1 MTEQFH
7 LSRLQV
13 INWGV
18 FDGYHDI
25 PFSPGGALI
34 AGASG
39 SGKSSLLDAISLG
52 FLPFNRR
59 NFNASGDNT
68 AAGSSAGRRTV
79 DKYVRG
85 AWGQRSDGG
94 TSRVMY
100 LRGDGTAW
108 SAVAVTYSSDSGRTV
123 TGLVLKWLTGE
134 SRNDSSSR
142 FVLGDGDLDIE
153 EVCNRWAAG
162 RFDTGVFKEDRGERS
177 DGGNH
182 RGERSDGGHTGW
194 RFTTKVESQYLAQLY
209 ATIGIRASDAAQQLL
224 GKAKSLKSVGGLEQF
239 VREFMLDEPESL
251 ARLPEAL
258 KQIDPLVEARELLA
272 VAQKK
277 RKILGDI
284 EKIQQRYASESTDL
298 GIIDLVDLPMVRAYT
313 DQVRLAQCPAQIEQL
328 DSTVD
333 QLDNEYEDVTRS
345 LNLAKA
351 EADSLNAQISGSSAS
366 IGPLQS
372 QVTAAET
379 EAEQVSRRRGAYEDM
394 LAAQQLD
401 APETADDFWNLREE
415 LLAQA
420 TELLAK
426 VERHREA
433 STDAEYAQKAARLT
447 RDEAA
452 KELKR
457 VEHVGSAL
465 PEFALIMRDQ
475 ICAAVG
481 VDAAALPYI
490 AELMDLRPDQTRWRT
505 AVEKVLRG
513 VGLRLMV
520 PDQHWT
526 KVLQF
531 VNETNMRGRL
541 QLHHVRA
548 KLLGAEPVEPEPNT
562 LAGKLFAVD
571 PSHPCAAEAVDV
583 VTAAGDHICVDT
595 PDVFARFR
603 RAVTD
608 TGLYKDSDRLAIK
621 DDRRPLKQS
630 EYLYQG
636 DVSAKI
642 NALTVDLAAAEE
654 TYQKAR
660 RVADDIAAQRQQWRD
675 RAAACKAICE
685 QFPQWSQIDTETADG
700 HADRLREQYELL
712 LADHPDIE
720 ALNAR
725 ADECWSQIQKLMT
738 RRGAIQTRRDD
749 LDSRRTRLLELA
761 ERLQPVP
768 DERSREERRPEER
781 RFVSEPL
788 TELLDRYAGQ
798 VPVALEL
805 LDPEPHRDA
814 LFTAIK
820 KEREQL
826 RESRRRSYDE
836 LARILNTFD
845 TSFPDAI
852 PNDSDNFDERV
863 HDYVALCRHID
874 ERELP
879 EAYERMMR
887 LVTEQAPDAILTLHR
902 VAEQEARRISD
913 QIDRVNTGLGAVE
926 FNRGT
931 RLTLR
936 ATPRNLTAV
945 SELTEIVRAISRR
958 IAEVGLGDKQA
969 ILDQYADILR
979 LRNRLASAAPE
990 DKAWTRDALDVRN
1003 RFTFDCAEW
1012 DVATEELIRTHSNA
1026 GDNSGGEQEKL
1037 MAFCLAGALSF
1048 NLAAPGDAGTEEANR
1063 PVFAQLMLDEAFSKS
1078 DPQFAQQA
1086 LQAFRKF
1093 GFQLV
1098 IVATVQNATTIQ
1110 PYIDSVVMVSKTE
1123 ATGRN
1128 ARPVATVVTRTISE
1142 FGELR
1147 REMRAGTKVPAGV

>member
-18 FDGYHDI
+18 FDGYHSI

-59 NFNASGDNT
+59 NFNASGDQT

-94 TSRVMY
+94 TNRVMY
-100 LRGDGTAW
+100 LRGEGTTW
-108 SAVAVTYSSDSGRTV
+108 SAVAVTYTSDSGRTV

-134 SRNDSSSR
+134 SRSDSSSR
-142 FVLGDGDLDIE
+142 FVIGDGDLDIE
-153 EVCNRWAAG
+153 EVCNRWAAR
-162 RFDTGVFKEDRGERS
+162 RFDASVFKEG
-177 DGGNH
+177 
-182 RGERSDGGHTGW
+182 GW

-272 VAQKK
+272 VAQRK

-284 EKIQQRYASESTDL
+284 EQIQQRYAAESSDL
-298 GIIDLVDLPMVRAYT
+298 GIIDLVDMPTVRAYT
-313 DQVRLAQCPAQIEQL
+313 DHVRLAQCPEQIAQL
-328 DSTVD
+328 DSTIE
-333 QLDNEYEDVTRS
+333 QLDNEYQDITRQ

-351 EADSLNAQISGSSAS
+351 EADSLTAQISGSSAS
-366 IGPLQS
+366 LAPLQS
-372 QVTAAET
+372 QLTAAEA
-379 EAEQVSRRRGAYEDM
+379 EAEQVSRRRTAYEDM
-394 LAAQQLD
+394 LTAHGLEI
-401 APETADDFWNLREE
+401 PETAEEFWNLRER
-415 LLAQA
+415 LLTEA
-420 TELLAK
+420 TESLAK
-426 VERHREA
+426 AERRREE
-433 STDAEYAQKAARLT
+433 STDAEYAQKAARLA
-447 RDEAA
+447 RDEIAA
-452 KELKR
+452 ELRR
-457 VEHVGSAL
+457 VEKVGSSL
-465 PEFALIMRDQ
+465 PEFALVMREQ
-475 ICAAVG
+475 ICAAIG
-481 VDAAALPYI
+481 VDPSELPYI
-490 AELMDLRPDQTRWRT
+490 AELMDLRPDQTRWRV

-513 VGLRLMV
+513 AGLRLLV
-520 PDQHWT
+520 PDAYWGA
-526 KVLQF
+526 VLRF

-541 QLHHVRA
+541 ALHHVRA
-548 KLLGAEPVEPEPNT
+548 RMYGAEPVEPEPNT
-562 LAGKLFAVD
+562 LAGKLFVVD
-571 PSHPCAAEAVDV
+571 PNHPCAAEAADV
-583 VTAAGDHICVDT
+583 IAAAGDHICVDD
-595 PDVFARFR
+595 PNVFGRFR

-608 TGLYKDSDRLAIK
+608 TGLYKESDRLAIK
-621 DDRRPLKQS
+621 DDRRPVRQS
-630 EYLYQG
+630 EYLFQG

-642 NALTVDLAAAEE
+642 NALTVELAAAEE
-654 TYQKAR
+654 AYQKAR
-660 RVADDIAAQRQQWRD
+660 RVADEIAAQRQQWRD
-675 RAAACKAICE
+675 WAASCRAICE
-685 QFPQWSQIDTETADG
+685 QFPQWSQIDVETADG

-712 LADHPDIE
+712 LAEHPDLD

-725 ADECWSQIQKLMT
+725 AEDCWAQIQKLMT
-738 RRGAIQTRRDD
+738 RRGAVQTRRDE
-749 LDSRRTRLLELA
+749 LDTRRTRLLELA
-761 ERLQPVP
+761 ERLSPP
-768 DERSREERRPEER
+768 ADERSRGEH

-788 TELLDRYAGQ
+788 TELLQRFAAQ
-798 VPVALEL
+798 VPVGLEL
-805 LDPEPHRDA
+805 LDPEPHREA
-814 LFTAIK
+814 LFAAIK
-820 KEREQL
+820 REREQL

-836 LARILNTFD
+836 LSRILNTFD
-845 TSFPDAI
+845 TTFPDAI
-852 PNDSDNFDERV
+852 PNDSDVFDERV

-902 VAEQEARRISD
+902 VAEQEARRIAE
-913 QIDRVNTGLGAVE
+913 QIERVNTGLGAVE

-936 ATPRNLTAV
+936 ATPRQLTAV
-945 SELTEIVRAISRR
+945 AELTEIVRAISRR

-979 LRNRLASAAPE
+979 LRNRLASTTPE
-990 DKAWTRDALDVRN
+990 DRAWTRDALDVRN

-1012 DVATEELIRTHSNA
+1012 DVATGELIRTHSNA

-1048 NLAAPGDAGTEEANR
+1048 NLASPDSRDNR

-1086 LQAFRKF
+1086 LEAFRKF

-1110 PYIDSVVMVSKTE
+1110 PYVDSVVMVSKTE

-1128 ARPVATVVTRTISE
+1128 PRPVASVATRTISE
-1142 FGELR
+1142 FTALR
-1147 REMRAGTKVPAGV
+1147 EKMGSSRVPAGV

>member
-18 FDGYHDI
+18 FDGYHSI
-25 PFSPGGALI
+25 PFSSGGALI

-85 AWGQRSDGG
+85 AWGQRSDGS

-108 SAVAVTYSSDSGRTV
+108 SAIAVTYASNTGRTV

-153 EVCNRWAAG
+153 DVCNRWAAG
-162 RFDTGVFKEDRGERS
+162 RFDSGVFKED
-177 DGGNH
+177 
-182 RGERSDGGHTGW
+182 W

-239 VREFMLDEPESL
+239 VREFMLDEPGSL
-251 ARLPEAL
+251 TQLPDAL
-258 KQIDPLVEARELLA
+258 KQIDPLVDARELLA
-272 VAQKK
+272 VAQRK

-284 EKIQQRYASESTDL
+284 EKIQQRYGSESSDL
-298 GIIDLVDLPMVRAYT
+298 GIIDLVDAPMVRAFT
-313 DQVRLAQCPAQIEQL
+313 DHVRIEQIPGQVSGL
-328 DSTVD
+328 DGTIA
-333 QLDNEYEDVTRS
+333 QLENEYEDVTRS

-351 EADSLNAQISGSSAS
+351 EADSLNAQISGSSAN
-366 IGPLQS
+366 IAPLQS

-379 EAEQVSRRRGAYEDM
+379 EAEQIERRRAAYEDV
-394 LAAQQLD
+394 LTAHEIEL
-401 APETADDFWNLREE
+401 PETADEFWNLREE
-415 LLAQA
+415 LQAQA
-420 TELLAK
+420 TALLAK
-426 VERHREA
+426 VERNREA
-433 STDAEYAQKAARLT
+433 STDAEYAQKSARIA
-447 RDEAA
+447 RDDAA

-465 PEFALIMRDQ
+465 PEFALAMRDH

-481 VDAAALPYI
+481 ADPAALPYV
-490 AELMDLRPDQTRWRT
+490 AELMDLRSDQTRWRL

-513 VGLRLMV
+513 AGLRLLV
-520 PDQHWT
+520 PDQHWD
-526 KVLQF
+526 KVLRL
-531 VNETNMRGRL
+531 VNETDMRGRL
-541 QLHHVRA
+541 QLHHVSA
-548 KLLGAEPVEPEPNT
+548 KLLGAEPVDPEPNT

-571 PSHPCAAEAVDV
+571 PKHPCAAEAVDV
-583 VTAAGDHICVDT
+583 ITHAGDHVCVDT

-608 TGLYKDSDRLAIK
+608 TGLYKESDRLAIK
-621 DDRRPLKQS
+621 DDRSPVKQS

-642 NALTVDLAAAEE
+642 NALTLELAAAEE
-654 TYQKAR
+654 AYQKAR
-660 RVADDIAAQRQQWRD
+660 HKADEIAAQRQQWRD

-685 QFPQWSQIDTETADG
+685 QYPQWSQIDTETADG
-700 HADRLREQYELL
+700 HAERLREQYELL
-712 LADHPDIE
+712 LADNPDIE

-725 ADECWSQIQKLMT
+725 ADECWSQIQRFMT
-738 RRGAIQTRRDD
+738 RRGATQTRRDG
-749 LDSRRTRLLELA
+749 LDERRTRLLDLQ
-761 ERLQPVP
+761 ERLSPA
-768 DERSREERRPEER
+768 
-781 RFVSEPL
+781 FVSEPL
-788 TELLDRYAGQ
+788 TELLHRYASAL
-798 VPVALEL
+798 PVSLEL
-805 LDPEPHRDA
+805 LDPEPHREA

-852 PNDSDNFDERV
+852 PNDSDDFDERV
-863 HDYVALCRHID
+863 HDYVTLCRHID

-902 VAEQEARRISD
+902 VAEQETRRIAE
-913 QIDRVNTGLGAVE
+913 QIERVNTGLGAVE

-936 ATPRNLTAV
+936 ATPRHLPAV
-945 SELTEIVRAISRR
+945 SELTEIVRSISRR

-979 LRNRLASAAPE
+979 LRNRLASTAPE

-1012 DVATEELIRTHSNA
+1012 DVNSEELIRTHSNA

-1048 NLAAPGDAGTEEANR
+1048 NLASPESSDNT

-1086 LQAFRKF
+1086 LSAFRKF

-1128 ARPVATVVTRTISE
+1128 ARPVATVATRTISE
-1142 FGELR
+1142 FTSLR
-1147 REMRAGTKVPAGV
+1147 KEMRASAKERVPAGV

>member
-1 MTEQFH
+1 MSEQFH

-18 FDGYHDI
+18 FDGYHSI
-25 PFSPGGALI
+25 AFSEGGALI

-59 NFNASGDNT
+59 NFNASGDHS
-68 AAGSSAGRRTV
+68 AAGSNAGRRTV

-94 TSRVMY
+94 TSKVMY

-108 SAVAVTYSSDSGRTV
+108 SAVAVTYASNTGRTV

-134 SRNDSSSR
+134 SRSDSSSR
-142 FVLGDGDLDIE
+142 FVLADGDRDIE
-153 EVCNRWAAG
+153 DVCNRWASG
-162 RFDTGVFKEDRGERS
+162 RFDAGVFKDDE
-177 DGGNH
+177 
-182 RGERSDGGHTGW
+182 W
-194 RFTTKVESQYLAQLY
+194 RFSTKVESQYLAQLY
-209 ATIGIRASDAAQQLL
+209 AIIGIRASDAAQQLL

-239 VREFMLDEPESL
+239 VREFMLDEPGSL
-251 ARLPEAL
+251 TRLPEAL
-258 KQIDPLVEARELLA
+258 KQIDPLVDARELLA
-272 VAQKK
+272 IAQRK

-284 EKIQQRYASESTDL
+284 EKIQQRYGSESSDL
-298 GIIDLVDLPMVRAYT
+298 GIIDLVDQPMVRAYT
-313 DQVRLAQCPAQIEQL
+313 DHVRLAQCPAQIESL
-328 DSTVD
+328 DATID
-333 QLDNEYEDVTRS
+333 QLGNEWEDVTRQ

-351 EADSLNAQISGSSAS
+351 EGDSLNAQISGSSAS
-366 IGPLQS
+366 VGPLQS
-372 QVTAAET
+372 QVAGAEAQ
-379 EAEQVSRRRGAYEDM
+379 AEEVSRRRATYEA
-394 LAAQQLD
+394 LISAQSLD
-401 APETADDFWNLREE
+401 VPDTADDFWNLRDE
-415 LLAQA
+415 LTTTA

-426 VERHREA
+426 LDRGREA
-433 STDAEYAQKAARLT
+433 STDAEYAQKSARIV
-447 RDEAA
+447 RDDAA

-465 PEFALIMRDQ
+465 PEFAVTMREH

-481 VDAAALPYI
+481 ADPSELPYI
-490 AELMDLRPDQTRWRT
+490 AELMDLRPEQSRWRV

-513 VGLRLMV
+513 VGLRLLV
-520 PDQHWT
+520 PDGHYAS
-526 KVLQF
+526 VLRF
-531 VNETNMRGRL
+531 VNETNMGGRL

-548 KLLGAEPVEPEPNT
+548 SLVGATPVEAATNT
-562 LAGKLFAVD
+562 LAGKLFVVD
-571 PSHPCAAEAVDV
+571 PTHVCAAEAADV
-583 VTAAGDHICVDT
+583 VAAAGDHVCVDT
-595 PDVFARFR
+595 PDVFPRFR

-608 TGLYKDSDRLAIK
+608 AGLYKDSDRLAIK

-630 EYLYQG
+630 DYIFQG
-636 DVSAKI
+636 DVAAKI
-642 NALTVDLAAAEE
+642 DALTVDLATAEE

-660 RVADDIAAQRQQWRD
+660 RAADDIAAERQKWRD

-685 QFPQWSQIDTETADG
+685 QFPQWSQIDTESADG
-700 HADRLREQYELL
+700 HADRLRQQYELL
-712 LADHPDIE
+712 VADHPDIE
-720 ALNAR
+720 ALSAR
-725 ADECWSQIQKLMT
+725 AEQCWDEIQSLMT

-749 LDSRRTRLLELA
+749 LDGRRTRLLELQ
-761 ERLQPVP
+761 ERLAPA
-768 DERSREERRPEER
+768 
-781 RFVSEPL
+781 FVSEPL
-788 TELLDRYAGQ
+788 TELLHRYAGD

-805 LDPEPHRDA
+805 LNPEPHREA
-814 LFTAIK
+814 VFNAIRR
-820 KEREQL
+820 EREQL

-845 TSFPDAI
+845 TAFPDAS
-852 PNDSDNFDERV
+852 PNDSDVFDERV

-902 VAEQEARRISD
+902 VAEQEARRISE
-913 QIDRVNTGLGAVE
+913 QIDRVNTGLGSVE

-936 ATPRNLTAV
+936 AIPRSLTAV
-945 SELTEIVRAISRR
+945 AELTEVVRAISRR

-979 LRNRLASAAPE
+979 LRNRLSSSAPE

-1012 DVATEELIRTHSNA
+1012 DVSTGELIRTHSNA

-1048 NLAAPGDAGTEEANR
+1048 NLAGPAQSTMAATAQNADNK

-1128 ARPVATVVTRTISE
+1128 ARPVATVATKTISD
-1142 FGELR
+1142 FTALR
-1147 REMRAGTKVPAGV
+1147 QEMRATVGGARVPAGV

>member
-25 PFSPGGALI
+25 PFSEGGALI

-108 SAVAVTYSSDSGRTV
+108 SAVAVTYAGDSGRTV

-142 FVLGDGDLDIE
+142 FALGDGDLDIE
-153 EVCNRWAAG
+153 DVCNRWAAG
-162 RFDTGVFKEDRGERS
+162 RFDTGVFKED
-177 DGGNH
+177 
-182 RGERSDGGHTGW
+182 GW

-251 ARLPEAL
+251 TRLPEAL

-313 DQVRLAQCPAQIEQL
+313 DHVRVAQCPAQIAQL
-328 DSTVD
+328 DTTID

-401 APETADDFWNLREE
+401 VPETADDFWNLREE

-426 VERHREA
+426 VERNREA
-433 STDAEYAQKAARLT
+433 STDAEYAQKSARMA

-465 PEFALIMRDQ
+465 PEFALLMREQ
-475 ICAAVG
+475 ICNAVG
-481 VDAAALPYI
+481 VDSTDLPYV
-490 AELMDLRPDQTRWRT
+490 AELMDLKPDQTRWRT

-548 KLLGAEPVEPEPNT
+548 KFLGAEPVDPESNT
-562 LAGKLFAVD
+562 LAAKLFAVD
-571 PSHPCAAEAVDV
+571 PAHPCAAEAVDV
-583 VTAAGDHICVDT
+583 VTAAGDHVCVDT
-595 PDVFARFR
+595 PEVFARFR

-654 TYQKAR
+654 AYQKAR
-660 RVADDIAAQRQQWRD
+660 RVADDIAAQRQTWRD

-749 LDSRRTRLLELA
+749 LDSRRTQLLELQ
-761 ERLQPVP
+761 ERLQPA
-768 DERSREERRPEER
+768 
-781 RFVSEPL
+781 FVSEPL
-788 TELLDRYAGQ
+788 TDLLSRYANQ
-798 VPVALEL
+798 VPVSLEL

-902 VAEQEARRISD
+902 VAEQETRRISD
-913 QIDRVNTGLGAVE
+913 QIDRVNTGLGSVE

-936 ATPRNLTAV
+936 ATPRSLTAV

-979 LRNRLASAAPE
+979 LRNRLASTAPE

-1012 DVATEELIRTHSNA
+1012 DVASEELIRTHSNA

-1048 NLAAPGDAGTEEANR
+1048 NLASPESSDNR

-1128 ARPVATVVTRTISE
+1128 ARPVATVATRTISE

-1147 REMRAGTKVPAGV
+1147 REMRAGAKVPAGV

>member
-18 FDGYHDI
+18 FDGYHSI
-25 PFSPGGALI
+25 PFSEGGALI

-108 SAVAVTYSSDSGRTV
+108 SAVAVTYASDSGRTV

-142 FVLGDGDLDIE
+142 FVLGDGDLGIE
-153 EVCNRWAAG
+153 DVCNRWAAG
-162 RFDTGVFKEDRGERS
+162 RFDTGVFKD
-177 DGGNH
+177 N
-182 RGERSDGGHTGW
+182 GW

-239 VREFMLDEPESL
+239 VREFMLDEPDSL

-272 VAQKK
+272 VAQRK

-313 DQVRLAQCPAQIEQL
+313 DHVRLAQCPAQIAQL
-328 DSTVD
+328 DTTID
-333 QLDNEYEDVTRS
+333 QLENEYEDVTRS

-351 EADSLNAQISGSSAS
+351 EADSLNAQISGTSAN

-379 EAEQVSRRRGAYEDM
+379 EAEQIERRRAAYEDM
-394 LAAQQLD
+394 LAAQDLEVPD
-401 APETADDFWNLREE
+401 TADEFWNLREE
-415 LLAQA
+415 LLQQA
-420 TELLAK
+420 TDLLAK
-426 VERHREA
+426 VERNREA
-433 STDAEYAQKAARLT
+433 STDAEYAQKAARMT
-447 RDEAA
+447 RDDAA

-465 PEFALIMRDQ
+465 PEFALLMRDQ

-481 VDAAALPYI
+481 VNAAELPYV
-490 AELMDLRPDQTRWRT
+490 AELMDLRADQTRWRT

-526 KVLQF
+526 AVLQF
-531 VNETNMRGRL
+531 VNDTNMRGRL
-541 QLHHVRA
+541 ALHHVRA
-548 KLLGAEPVEPEPNT
+548 KMLGAEPDVPEPNT

-571 PSHPCAAEAVDV
+571 PDHPCAAEAVDIV
-583 VTAAGDHICVDT
+583 SAAGDHVCVDT
-595 PDVFARFR
+595 PEVFARFR

-636 DVSAKI
+636 DVTAKI
-642 NALTVDLAAAEE
+642 NALTIDLAAAEE
-654 TYQKAR
+654 AYQKAR
-660 RVADDIAAQRQQWRD
+660 RTADDIAAQRQQWRD

-700 HADRLREQYELL
+700 HAERLREQYELL
-712 LADHPDIE
+712 LADNPDIE

-749 LDSRRTRLLELA
+749 LDARRTRLLELE
-761 ERLQPVP
+761 ERLSPA
-768 DERSREERRPEER
+768 
-781 RFVSEPL
+781 FVSEPL
-788 TELLDRYAGQ
+788 TELLTRYSAQ
-798 VPVALEL
+798 LPVSLEL
-805 LDPEPHRDA
+805 LDPEPFRDA
-814 LFTAIK
+814 LFGAIK

-845 TSFPDAI
+845 TAFPDAI

-902 VAEQEARRISD
+902 VAEQETRRIAE
-913 QIDRVNTGLGAVE
+913 QIERVNTGLGAVE

-936 ATPRNLTAV
+936 ATPRSLTAV
-945 SELTEIVRAISRR
+945 SELTDIVRAISRR

-979 LRNRLASAAPE
+979 LRNRLASTAPE

-1012 DVATEELIRTHSNA
+1012 DVASDELIRTHSNA

-1048 NLAAPGDAGTEEANR
+1048 NLASPDSADNK

-1128 ARPVATVVTRTISE
+1128 ARPVATVATRSIAE
-1142 FGELR
+1142 FTELR
-1147 REMRAGTKVPAGV
+1147 HQMKQKVPALAH

>member
-18 FDGYHDI
+18 FDGYHTI
-25 PFSPGGALI
+25 PFSSGGALI

-39 SGKSSLLDAISLG
+39 SGKSSLLDAISLA

-59 NFNASGDNT
+59 NFNASGDHT

-108 SAVAVTYSSDSGRTV
+108 SAVAVTYTGDSGRTV
-123 TGLVLKWLTGE
+123 TGLVLKWLTGD

-153 EVCNRWAAG
+153 DICNRWAAS
-162 RFDTGVFKEDRGERS
+162 RFDAGVFKQA
-177 DGGNH
+177 
-182 RGERSDGGHTGW
+182 W
-194 RFTTKVESQYLAQLY
+194 RFSTKVESQYLAQLY

-239 VREFMLDEPESL
+239 VRDFMLDEPDSL

-272 VAQKK
+272 VAQRK
-277 RKILGDI
+277 RRILGDI
-284 EKIQQRYASESTDL
+284 EQVQQRYASESSDL
-298 GIIDLVDLPMVRAYT
+298 GIIDLVDAPMVRAFT
-313 DQVRLAQCPAQIEQL
+313 DHVRLAQCPAQIATL
-328 DSTVD
+328 DSTID
-333 QLDNEYEDVTRS
+333 QLENEYEDVTRS

-351 EADSLNAQISGSSAS
+351 EADSLNAQISGSSANVA
-366 IGPLQS
+366 PLQS

-379 EAEQVSRRRGAYEDM
+379 EAEQVTRRRAAYED
-394 LAAQQLD
+394 LLTAQD
-401 APETADDFWNLREE
+401 VEIPETADEFWNLREE
-415 LLAQA
+415 LLAEA
-420 TELLAK
+420 TEMLAK
-426 VERHREA
+426 VERNREA
-433 STDAEYAQKAARLT
+433 STDAEYAQKSARIA

-452 KELKR
+452 KELRR
-457 VEHVGSAL
+457 VEHVVSAL
-465 PEFALIMRDQ
+465 PEFALAMRDQ
-475 ICAAVG
+475 ICAAV
-481 VDAAALPYI
+481 AADPNDLPYI
-490 AELMDLRPDQTRWRT
+490 AELLDLQPEQTRWRL

-513 VGLRLMV
+513 TGLRLLV
-520 PDQHWT
+520 PDQHWAA
-526 KVLQF
+526 VLRF
-531 VNETNMRGRL
+531 VNETDLRGRL
-541 QLHHVRA
+541 QLHHVRT
-548 KLLGAEPVEPEPNT
+548 KLQGAAPADLDPKT
-562 LAGKLFAVD
+562 LAGKLFTVD
-571 PSHPCAAEAVDV
+571 PHHPCAAEAVDV
-583 VTAAGDHICVDT
+583 IAAAGDHVCVDT
-595 PDVFARFR
+595 PDVFARYR

-621 DDRRPLKQS
+621 DDRRPIKPS

-642 NALTVDLAAAEE
+642 NALTLELAAAEE
-654 TYQKAR
+654 VYRQAR
-660 RVADDIAAQRQQWRD
+660 HTADAIAAQRQRWRD
-675 RAAACKAICE
+675 RAVACKAICE
-685 QFPQWSQIDTETADG
+685 QFPQWSHIDTDTADG
-700 HADRLREQYELL
+700 HAERLREQYELL
-712 LADHPDIE
+712 LSDHPDLD

-738 RRGAIQTRRDD
+738 RRGAIQTRRDS
-749 LDSRRTRLLELA
+749 LDERRTRLLDLQDRLA
-761 ERLQPVP
+761 PP
-768 DERSREERRPEER
+768 
-781 RFVSEPL
+781 FVSEPL
-788 TELLDRYAGQ
+788 TELLHRYAASI
-798 VPVALEL
+798 PVVLEL
-805 LDPEPHRDA
+805 LDPEPHREA
-814 LFTAIK
+814 LFAAIK
-820 KEREQL
+820 KDREQL

-852 PNDSDNFDERV
+852 PNDSENFDERV
-863 HDYVALCRHID
+863 FDYVALCQHID

-879 EAYERMMR
+879 EAYERMLR

-902 VAEQEARRISD
+902 VAQQETRRISE

-936 ATPRNLTAV
+936 ATPRQLQAV
-945 SELTEIVRAISRR
+945 DELTEIVRAISRR

-979 LRNRLASAAPE
+979 LRNRLASNAPE
-990 DKAWTRDALDVRN
+990 DRAWTRDALDVRN

-1012 DVATEELIRTHSNA
+1012 DVSTDELIRTHSNA

-1048 NLAAPGDAGTEEANR
+1048 NLASPESTDNR

-1128 ARPVATVVTRTISE
+1128 NRPVASVATRTISE
-1142 FGELR
+1142 FTALR
-1147 REMRAGTKVPAGV
+1147 HEMRTETRRVPAGV

>member
-1 MTEQFH
+1 MPEQFH

-18 FDGYHDI
+18 FDGYHTI
-25 PFSPGGALI
+25 SFSEGGALI

-59 NFNASGDNT
+59 NFNASGDNS

-85 AWGQRSDGG
+85 AWGQRSDG
-94 TSRVMY
+94 SASKVMY

-108 SAVAVTYSSDSGRTV
+108 SAVAVTYTSNSGRTI

-134 SRNDSSSR
+134 SRSDSSSR
-142 FVLGDGDLDIE
+142 FVLADGDRDIE
-153 EVCNRWAAG
+153 DVCNRWAAG
-162 RFDTGVFKEDRGERS
+162 RFDSGAFKD
-177 DGGNH
+177 D
-182 RGERSDGGHTGW
+182 DW
-194 RFTTKVESQYLAQLY
+194 RFSTKVESQYLAQLY

-239 VREFMLDEPESL
+239 VREFMLDEPGSL
-251 ARLPEAL
+251 TRLPEAL
-258 KQIDPLVEARELLA
+258 KQIDPLVDARELLA
-272 VAQKK
+272 VVQRK

-284 EKIQQRYASESTDL
+284 EKIQQRYGSESSDL
-298 GIIDLVDLPMVRAYT
+298 GIIDLVDQPMVRAYT
-313 DQVRLAQCPAQIEQL
+313 DHVRLAQCPAQIDSL
-328 DSTVD
+328 DATID
-333 QLDNEYEDVTRS
+333 QLGNEYEDVTRQ

-351 EADSLNAQISGSSAS
+351 EGDSLNAQISGSSAS

-372 QVTAAET
+372 QVAGAEAQ
-379 EAEQVSRRRGAYEDM
+379 AEEVSRRRAAYES
-394 LAAQQLD
+394 LITAQSLD
-401 APETADDFWNLREE
+401 IPDTADEFWNLREE
-415 LLAQA
+415 LGTAA
-420 TELLAK
+420 TELLARLDRGK
-426 VERHREA
+426 EA
-433 STDAEYAQKAARLT
+433 STDAEYAQKVARIA
-447 RDEAA
+447 RDDAT
-452 KELKR
+452 KELRR

-465 PEFALIMRDQ
+465 PEFAITMREH

-481 VDAAALPYI
+481 ADPSELPYI
-490 AELMDLRPDQTRWRT
+490 AELMDLRPEQSRWRV

-513 VGLRLMV
+513 VGLRLLV
-520 PDQHWT
+520 PDSNYAA
-526 KVLQF
+526 VLRF
-531 VNETNMRGRL
+531 VNETNMGGRL

-548 KLLGAEPVEPEPNT
+548 SASGQEAEPNT
-562 LAGKLFAVD
+562 LAGKLFVVD
-571 PSHPCAAEAVDV
+571 PTHACAAEAADV
-583 VTAAGDHICVDT
+583 IAAAGDHMCVDT
-595 PDVFARFR
+595 PDLFPRFR

-608 TGLYKDSDRLAIK
+608 TGLYKESDRLAIK
-621 DDRRPLKQS
+621 DDRRPLRQS
-630 EYLYQG
+630 DYIYQG
-636 DVSAKI
+636 DVAAKI
-642 NALTVDLAAAEE
+642 DALTVDLAKAEE
-654 TYQKAR
+654 AFQRAR
-660 RVADDIAAQRQQWRD
+660 RAADDIAAERQQWRD
-675 RAAACKAICE
+675 RAAAYKAICE
-685 QFPQWSQIDTETADG
+685 QFPQWNQVDTETADG

-725 ADECWSQIQKLMT
+725 ADQCWEEIQTLMT

-749 LDSRRTRLLELA
+749 LDGRRTRLLELQ
-761 ERLQPVP
+761 ERLAPA
-768 DERSREERRPEER
+768 
-781 RFVSEPL
+781 FVSEPL
-788 TELLDRYAGQ
+788 TELLNRYAGD
-798 VPVALEL
+798 VPVVLEL
-805 LDPEPHRDA
+805 LNPEPHREA
-814 LFTAIK
+814 VFNAIRR
-820 KEREQL
+820 EREQL

-845 TSFPDAI
+845 TAFPDAI
-852 PNDSDNFDERV
+852 PNDSDVFDERV

-913 QIDRVNTGLGAVE
+913 QIARVNTGLGSVE

-936 ATPRNLTAV
+936 ATPRSLTAV
-945 SELTEIVRAISRR
+945 AELTDIVKAISRR

-969 ILDQYADILR
+969 ILDQYADVLR
-979 LRNRLASAAPE
+979 LRNRLASTAPE

-1012 DVATEELIRTHSNA
+1012 DVSSEELIRTHSNA

-1048 NLAAPGDAGTEEANR
+1048 NLASPESADNK

-1110 PYIDSVVMVSKTE
+1110 PYIDSVVMVSKKE
-1123 ATGRN
+1123 ATGRD
-1128 ARPVATVVTRTISE
+1128 ARPVATVATKSISD
-1142 FGELR
+1142 FTALR
-1147 REMRAGTKVPAGV
+1147 QDMTASAAAARVPAMA

>member
-1 MTEQFH
+1 MRPNVTEQFH

-25 PFSPGGALI
+25 PFSEGGALI

-153 EVCNRWAAG
+153 DVCNRWVAG
-162 RFDTGVFKEDRGERS
+162 RFDTGVFKGD
-177 DGGNH
+177 
-182 RGERSDGGHTGW
+182 GW

-251 ARLPEAL
+251 TRLPEAL

-313 DQVRLAQCPAQIEQL
+313 DHVRLAQCPTQIAQL
-328 DSTVD
+328 DTTID
-333 QLDNEYEDVTRS
+333 QLDNEHEDITRS

-394 LAAQQLD
+394 LTAQGVD
-401 APETADDFWNLREE
+401 VPDTADHFWNLREE
-415 LLAQA
+415 LLAEA

-433 STDAEYAQKAARLT
+433 STDAEYAQKAARIA

-465 PEFALIMRDQ
+465 PEFALVMREQ

-481 VDAAALPYI
+481 VDAVDLPYI
-490 AELMDLRPDQTRWRT
+490 AELMDLKPDQTRWRT

-520 PDQHWT
+520 PDQHWS

-548 KLLGAEPVEPEPNT
+548 KFLNAEPVDPEQNT

-571 PSHPCAAEAVDV
+571 PAHPCAAEAVDV

-595 PDVFARFR
+595 PEVFARFR

-654 TYQKAR
+654 AYQKAR
-660 RVADDIAAQRQQWRD
+660 RTADDIAAQRQQWRD

-749 LDSRRTRLLELA
+749 LDDRRTRLLELS
-761 ERLQPVP
+761 ERLQPA
-768 DERSREERRPEER
+768 
-781 RFVSEPL
+781 FVSEPL

-798 VPVALEL
+798 VPVSLEML
-805 LDPEPHRDA
+805 EPEPHRDA
-814 LFTAIK
+814 LFSSIK

-852 PNDSDNFDERV
+852 PNNSENFDERV

-936 ATPRNLTAV
+936 ATPRSLTAV

-979 LRNRLASAAPE
+979 LRNRLASTAPE

-1012 DVATEELIRTHSNA
+1012 DVSSEELIRTHSNA

-1048 NLAAPGDAGTEEANR
+1048 NLASPESTDNR

-1128 ARPVATVVTRTISE
+1128 ARPVATVATRTISE
-1142 FGELR
+1142 FGALR
-1147 REMRAGTKVPAGV
+1147 REMRANAKVPVGV

>member
-1 MTEQFH
+1 MSEQFH

-25 PFSPGGALI
+25 RFSPGGALI

-94 TSRVMY
+94 TSKVMY

-108 SAVAVTYSSDSGRTV
+108 SAVAVTYASDGGRTV

-134 SRNDSSSR
+134 SRTDSSSR
-142 FVLGDGDLDIE
+142 FVLADGDRDIE

-162 RFDTGVFKEDRGERS
+162 RFDTSVFKD
-177 DGGNH
+177 D
-182 RGERSDGGHTGW
+182 W
-194 RFTTKVESQYLAQLY
+194 RFSTKVESQYLAQLY
-209 ATIGIRASDAAQQLL
+209 ATIGIRSSDAAQQLL

-239 VREFMLDEPESL
+239 VRDFMLDEPDSL

-272 VAQKK
+272 VAQRK

-284 EKIQQRYASESTDL
+284 EKIQARYVSESSDL
-298 GIIDLVDLPMVRAYT
+298 GIIDLVDAPMVRAYT
-313 DQVRLAQCPAQIEQL
+313 DHVRLAQCPAQIESL
-328 DSTVD
+328 DRTID
-333 QLDNEYEDVTRS
+333 QLGNEYEDVTRS

-351 EADSLNAQISGSSAS
+351 EADSLNAQISGSSSS

-372 QVTAAET
+372 QVAAAEAQ
-379 EAEQVSRRRGAYEDM
+379 AEEVSRRSAAYESL
-394 LAAQQLD
+394 LAAQDLE
-401 APETADDFWNLREE
+401 APETADEFWNLREE
-415 LLAQA
+415 LTNQA
-420 TELLAK
+420 TELMAK
-426 VERHREA
+426 LDRGREA
-433 STDAEYAQKAARLT
+433 STDAEYAQKVARMA
-447 RDEAA
+447 RDDAA

-457 VEHVGSAL
+457 VEQVGSAL
-465 PEFALIMRDQ
+465 PESAITMRDF

-481 VDAAALPYI
+481 VDAAELPYI
-490 AELMDLRPDQTRWRT
+490 AELLDLRPEHSRWRV

-513 VGLRLMV
+513 VGLRLLV
-520 PDQHWT
+520 PDRHYAA
-526 KVLQF
+526 VLRF

-548 KLLGAEPVEPEPNT
+548 SLVGATPVEAEPNT
-562 LAGKLFAVD
+562 LAGKLFLVD
-571 PSHPCAAEAVDV
+571 PNHPCAAEAADV
-583 VTAAGDHICVDT
+583 VAHAGDHICVDT
-595 PDVFARFR
+595 PDVFNRFR

-608 TGLYKDSDRLAIK
+608 TGLYKDSDRLAVK
-621 DDRRPLKQS
+621 DDRRPLKQAD
-630 EYLYQG
+630 YIYQG
-636 DVSAKI
+636 DVATKI
-642 NALTVDLAAAEE
+642 DALTVDLANAEQA
-654 TYQKAR
+654 YQEAR
-660 RVADDIAAQRQQWRD
+660 RAADDIAAQRQQWRD
-675 RAAACKAICE
+675 RAAASRAICE
-685 QFPQWSQIDTETADG
+685 QFPQWNHIDTETADK
-700 HADRLREQYELL
+700 HADRLREQFEIL

-720 ALNAR
+720 ALSER
-725 ADECWSQIQKLMT
+725 AEECWSEIQTLMT

-749 LDSRRTRLLELA
+749 LDHRRTQLLELS
-761 ERLQPVP
+761 ERLSPP
-768 DERSREERRPEER
+768 
-781 RFVSEPL
+781 FVSEPL
-788 TELLDRYAGQ
+788 TGLLHRYAAE
-798 VPVALEL
+798 VPVPLEL
-805 LDPEPHRDA
+805 LGPEPHREA
-814 LFTAIK
+814 LFSAIRR
-820 KEREQL
+820 EREQL

-845 TSFPDAI
+845 TAFPDAI
-852 PNDSDNFDERV
+852 PNDSEVFDERV

-902 VAEQEARRISD
+902 VAEQETRRISE

-926 FNRGT
+926 FNSGT
-931 RLTLR
+931 KLTLR
-936 ATPRNLTAV
+936 ATPRHLTAV
-945 SELTEIVRAISRR
+945 AELTDIVRAISRR

-979 LRNRLASAAPE
+979 LRNRLASTAPE

-1012 DVATEELIRTHSNA
+1012 DADSDELIRTHSNA

-1048 NLAAPGDAGTEEANR
+1048 NLASPDGGDNR

-1110 PYIDSVVMVSKTE
+1110 PYIDSVVMVSKRE
-1123 ATGRN
+1123 ASGRN
-1128 ARPVATVVTRTISE
+1128 ARPVATVATKTISD
-1142 FGELR
+1142 FTALR
-1147 REMRAGTKVPAGV
+1147 HEMTATANAERVPTPV

>member
-18 FDGYHDI
+18 FDGYHSI
-25 PFSPGGALI
+25 PFSSRGALI

-94 TSRVMY
+94 ASRVMY

-108 SAVAVTYSSDSGRTV
+108 SAVAVTYAGDSGRTV

-142 FVLGDGDLDIE
+142 FVLGDGDLHIEDI
-153 EVCNRWAAG
+153 CNRWAAG
-162 RFDTGVFKEDRGERS
+162 RFDANVFKEQ
-177 DGGNH
+177 
-182 RGERSDGGHTGW
+182 W
-194 RFTTKVESQYLAQLY
+194 RFSTKVESQYLAQLY

-239 VREFMLDEPESL
+239 VREFMLDEPDSL

-284 EKIQQRYASESTDL
+284 EQIQQRYASESSDL
-298 GIIDLVDLPMVRAYT
+298 GIIDLVDAPMVRAYT
-313 DQVRLAQCPAQIEQL
+313 DHVRLKQCPTQIASL
-328 DSTVD
+328 DSTID
-333 QLDNEYEDVTRS
+333 QLESEYENATRS

-351 EADSLNAQISGSSAS
+351 EADSLNAQISGSSAN
-366 IGPLQS
+366 IAPLQS

-379 EAEQVSRRRGAYEDM
+379 EAEQVERARAAYENLLTTQDINIP
-394 LAAQQLD
+394 Q
-401 APETADDFWNLREE
+401 TADQFWNLREE
-415 LLAQA
+415 LLALSF
-420 TELLAK
+420 EMLAK
-426 VERHREA
+426 VERNREA
-433 STDAEYAQKAARLT
+433 STDAEYAQKSARIA
-447 RDEAA
+447 RDAAA

-465 PEFALIMRDQ
+465 PEFAIAMREH

-481 VDAAALPYI
+481 ADAGALPYI
-490 AELMDLRPDQTRWRT
+490 AELLDLKPDQTRWRL

-513 VGLRLMV
+513 AGLRLLV
-520 PDQHWT
+520 PDQHWAA
-526 KVLQF
+526 VLRF
-531 VNETNMRGRL
+531 VNDTDMRGRL

-548 KLLGAEPVEPEPNT
+548 KRLGAVPVEPEPNT
-562 LAGKLFAVD
+562 LAGKLFTVNPA
-571 PSHPCAAEAVDV
+571 HPCVAEAFDV
-583 VTAAGDHICVDT
+583 ITAVGDHVCVDS
-595 PDVFARFR
+595 PDVFDRFR

-608 TGLYKDSDRLAIK
+608 AGLYKDSDRLAVK
-621 DDRRPLKQS
+621 DDRRPVKQS

-636 DVSAKI
+636 DVTAKI
-642 NALTVDLAAAEE
+642 NALTVELGAAEE
-654 TYQKAR
+654 AYQKAR
-660 RVADDIAAQRQQWRD
+660 RAADDIAAQRQQWRD
-675 RAAACKAICE
+675 RAAVCKAICE
-685 QFPQWSQIDTETADG
+685 QFPQWSHIDVETADG
-700 HADRLREQYELL
+700 HAERLRQQYELL
-712 LADHPDIE
+712 MADNPDIE

-725 ADECWSQIQKLMT
+725 AEESWSQIQKLIT
-738 RRGAIQTRRDD
+738 RRGGVQTRRDN
-749 LDSRRTRLLELA
+749 LDERRTSLMALE
-761 ERLQPVP
+761 ERLSPA
-768 DERSREERRPEER
+768 
-781 RFVSEPL
+781 FVSEPL
-788 TELLDRYAGQ
+788 TELLNRYAALL
-798 VPVALEL
+798 PVSLEL
-805 LDPEPHRDA
+805 LDPEPYRDV
-814 LFTAIK
+814 LLTAIK
-820 KEREQL
+820 REREQL

-836 LARILNTFD
+836 LARILNSFD
-845 TSFPDAI
+845 TSFPDTI
-852 PNDSDNFDERV
+852 PNNSDDFDERV
-863 HDYVALCRHID
+863 HDYVAVCRHID

-902 VAEQEARRISD
+902 VAEQETRRISD

-936 ATPRNLTAV
+936 ATPRALTAV
-945 SELTEIVRAISRR
+945 AELTEIVRSISRR

-979 LRNRLASAAPE
+979 LRNRLASTAPE

-1012 DVATEELIRTHSNA
+1012 DIATEELIRTHSNA

-1048 NLAAPGDAGTEEANR
+1048 NLASPESGDNR

-1086 LQAFRKF
+1086 LQAFQKF

-1123 ATGRN
+1123 PTGRN
-1128 ARPVATVVTRTISE
+1128 ARPVASVATRTITQFKS
-1142 FGELR
+1142 LKQ
-1147 REMRAGTKVPAGV
+1147 EMRTSADRMPAGV

>member
-1 MTEQFH
+1 MAEQFH

-25 PFSPGGALI
+25 PFSEGGALI

-94 TSRVMY
+94 SSKVMY
-100 LRGDGTAW
+100 LRGEGTAW
-108 SAVAVTYSSDSGRTV
+108 SAIAVTYRSNTGRSV

-134 SRNDSSSR
+134 SRSDSSSR
-142 FVLGDGDLDIE
+142 FVLADGDRDIE
-153 EVCNRWAAG
+153 DVCNRWAAG
-162 RFDTGVFKEDRGERS
+162 RFDSGVFKDDE
-177 DGGNH
+177 
-182 RGERSDGGHTGW
+182 W
-194 RFTTKVESQYLAQLY
+194 RFSTKVESQYLAQLY

-239 VREFMLDEPESL
+239 VREFMLDEPSSL
-251 ARLPEAL
+251 TRLPEAL

-284 EKIQQRYASESTDL
+284 EKIQQRYASESSDL
-298 GIIDLVDLPMVRAYT
+298 GIIDLVDQPMVRAYT
-313 DQVRLAQCPAQIEQL
+313 DHVRLAQCGPQIESL
-328 DSTVD
+328 DATID
-333 QLDNEYEDVTRS
+333 QLGNEYEDVTRQ

-351 EADSLNAQISGSSAS
+351 EGDSLNAQISGSSAS
-366 IGPLQS
+366 LGPLQS
-372 QVTAAET
+372 QVAGAEAQ
-379 EAEQVSRRRGAYEDM
+379 AEQVSRRRAAYEAM
-394 LAAQQLD
+394 LAAQD
-401 APETADDFWNLREE
+401 IDVPDTADEFWNLREE
-415 LLAQA
+415 LATEV

-426 VERHREA
+426 LDRGREA
-433 STDAEYAQKAARLT
+433 STDAEYAQKAARIA
-447 RDEAA
+447 RDDAA

-465 PEFALIMRDQ
+465 PEFAITMREH

-481 VDAAALPYI
+481 VDPSELPYI
-490 AELMDLRPDQTRWRT
+490 AELMDLRPDQSRWRV

-513 VGLRLMV
+513 VGLRLLV
-520 PDQHWT
+520 PDERYSA
-526 KVLQF
+526 VLRF
-531 VNETNMRGRL
+531 VNETNMGGRL

-548 KLLGAEPVEPEPNT
+548 SLVGANPVDADPNT
-562 LAGKLFAVD
+562 LAGKLFVVD
-571 PSHPCAAEAVDV
+571 PTHPCAAEAADV
-583 VTAAGDHICVDT
+583 IAAAGDHICVDT
-595 PDVFARFR
+595 PDVFSRFR

-608 TGLYKDSDRLAIK
+608 TGLYKDSERLAIK

-630 EYLYQG
+630 DYIYQG
-636 DVSAKI
+636 DVRAKI
-642 NALTVDLAAAEE
+642 DALTVDLGTAEE
-654 TYQKAR
+654 VYQQAR
-660 RVADDIAAQRQQWRD
+660 RKADEIAAQRQQWRD

-685 QFPQWSQIDTETADG
+685 QFPQWNQVDIDTADG
-700 HADRLREQYELL
+700 HADRLREQFELL
-712 LADHPDIE
+712 LADNPDIE
-720 ALNAR
+720 ALTAR
-725 ADECWSQIQKLMT
+725 ADECWEEIQTLMT

-749 LDSRRTRLLELA
+749 LDSRRTQLLELQD
-761 ERLQPVP
+761 RLTPA
-768 DERSREERRPEER
+768 
-781 RFVSEPL
+781 FVSEPL
-788 TELLDRYAGQ
+788 TELLNRYAAAIP
-798 VPVALEL
+798 VPLEVL
-805 LDPEPHRDA
+805 NPEPHREA
-814 LFTAIK
+814 VFNTIRR
-820 KEREQL
+820 EREQL

-845 TSFPDAI
+845 TAFPDAI
-852 PNDSDNFDERV
+852 PNDSEVFDERV

-879 EAYERMMR
+879 DAYERMMR

-902 VAEQEARRISD
+902 VAEQEARRISE

-926 FNRGT
+926 FNNGT

-936 ATPRNLTAV
+936 ATPRSLTAV
-945 SELTEIVRAISRR
+945 AELTEIVRAISRR

-979 LRNRLASAAPE
+979 LRNRLASTAPE

-1012 DVATEELIRTHSNA
+1012 DVRTEELIRTHSNA

-1048 NLAAPGDAGTEEANR
+1048 NLASPESSDNK

-1110 PYIDSVVMVSKTE
+1110 PYIDSVIMVSKTE
-1123 ATGRN
+1123 ATSRN
-1128 ARPVATVVTRTISE
+1128 ARPVATVVSKTISD
-1142 FGELR
+1142 FTTLR
-1147 REMRAGTKVPAGV
+1147 AEMRSSAARERVPAGV

>member
-1 MTEQFH
+1 MRPNVTEQFH

-25 PFSPGGALI
+25 PFSEGGALI

-153 EVCNRWAAG
+153 DVCNRWAAG
-162 RFDTGVFKEDRGERS
+162 RFDTGVFKGD
-177 DGGNH
+177 
-182 RGERSDGGHTGW
+182 GW

-251 ARLPEAL
+251 TRLPEAL

-313 DQVRLAQCPAQIEQL
+313 DHVRLAQCPTQIAQL
-328 DSTVD
+328 DTTID
-333 QLDNEYEDVTRS
+333 QLDNEHEDITRS

-394 LAAQQLD
+394 LTAQGVD
-401 APETADDFWNLREE
+401 VPDTADHFWNLREE
-415 LLAQA
+415 LLAEA

-433 STDAEYAQKAARLT
+433 STDAEYAQKAARIA

-465 PEFALIMRDQ
+465 PEFALVMREQ

-481 VDAAALPYI
+481 VDAVDLPYI
-490 AELMDLRPDQTRWRT
+490 AELMDLKPDQTRWRT

-520 PDQHWT
+520 PDQHWS

-548 KLLGAEPVEPEPNT
+548 KFLNAEPIDPEQNT

-571 PSHPCAAEAVDV
+571 PAHPCAAEAVDV

-595 PDVFARFR
+595 PEVFARFR

-654 TYQKAR
+654 AYQKAR
-660 RVADDIAAQRQQWRD
+660 RTADDIAAQRQQWRD

-749 LDSRRTRLLELA
+749 LDDRRTRLLELS
-761 ERLQPVP
+761 ERLQPA
-768 DERSREERRPEER
+768 
-781 RFVSEPL
+781 FVSEPL

-798 VPVALEL
+798 VPVSLEML
-805 LDPEPHRDA
+805 EPEPHRDA
-814 LFTAIK
+814 LFSSIK

-852 PNDSDNFDERV
+852 PNNSENFDERV

-936 ATPRNLTAV
+936 ATPRSLTAV

-979 LRNRLASAAPE
+979 LRNRLASTAPE

-1012 DVATEELIRTHSNA
+1012 DVSSEELIRTHSNA

-1048 NLAAPGDAGTEEANR
+1048 NLASPESTDNR

-1128 ARPVATVVTRTISE
+1128 ARPVATVATRTISE
-1142 FGELR
+1142 FGALR
-1147 REMRAGTKVPAGV
+1147 REMRANAKVPVGV

>member
-1 MTEQFH
+1 MPEQFH

-18 FDGYHDI
+18 FDGYHSI
-25 PFSPGGALI
+25 PFSAGGALI

-59 NFNASGDNT
+59 NFNASGDNS

-85 AWGQRSDGG
+85 AWGQRSDAG

-108 SAVAVTYSSDSGRTV
+108 SAVAVTYTGNTGRTV

-134 SRNDSSSR
+134 SRSDSSSR
-142 FVLGDGDLDIE
+142 FVLADGDRDIE
-153 EVCNRWAAG
+153 GVCNRWASG
-162 RFDTGVFKEDRGERS
+162 RFDAGVFKED
-177 DGGNH
+177 D
-182 RGERSDGGHTGW
+182 W
-194 RFTTKVESQYLAQLY
+194 RFSTKVESQYLAQLY

-239 VREFMLDEPESL
+239 VREFMLDEPGSL

-258 KQIDPLVEARELLA
+258 KQIDPLVDARELLA
-272 VAQKK
+272 VVQRK

-284 EKIQQRYASESTDL
+284 EKIQQRYASESSDL
-298 GIIDLVDLPMVRAYT
+298 GIIDLVDQPMVRAYS
-313 DQVRLAQCPAQIEQL
+313 DHVRLAQCPAQIDAL
-328 DSTVD
+328 DGTID
-333 QLDNEYEDVTRS
+333 QLGNEYEDVTRA

-351 EADSLNAQISGSSAS
+351 ESDSLNAQISGSSAS

-372 QVTAAET
+372 QVAAAEAQ
-379 EAEQVSRRRGAYEDM
+379 AEEVSRRRAAYEA
-394 LAAQQLD
+394 LITAQDLD
-401 APETADDFWNLREE
+401 VPDTADEFWNLREE
-415 LLAQA
+415 LTQQA
-420 TELLAK
+420 TELLA
-426 VERHREA
+426 RLDRGREA
-433 STDAEYAQKAARLT
+433 STDAEYAQKVARMA
-447 RDEAA
+447 RDDAA

-465 PEFALIMRDQ
+465 PESAITMREH

-481 VDAAALPYI
+481 VDPGELPYI
-490 AELMDLRPDQTRWRT
+490 AELLDLRPDQSRWRV

-513 VGLRLMV
+513 VGLRLLV
-520 PDQHWT
+520 PDRHYAA
-526 KVLQF
+526 VLRF

-548 KLLGAEPVEPEPNT
+548 SASGRQAEPNT
-562 LAGKLFAVD
+562 LAGKLFVVD
-571 PSHPCAAEAVDV
+571 PSHVCAAEAADV
-583 VTAAGDHICVDT
+583 IAAAGDHVCVDT
-595 PDVFARFR
+595 PDVFPRFR

-621 DDRRPLKQS
+621 DDRGSLKQS
-630 EYLYQG
+630 EYIYQG
-636 DVSAKI
+636 DVAAKI
-642 NALTVDLAAAEE
+642 DALTVDLANAEE
-654 TYQKAR
+654 AYQAAR
-660 RVADDIAAQRQQWRD
+660 RAADDIAAERQQCRD

-685 QFPQWSQIDTETADG
+685 QFPQWNHVDTETADG
-700 HADRLREQYELL
+700 HADRLREQYDLL

-720 ALNAR
+720 ALSAR
-725 ADECWSQIQKLMT
+725 AEECWAEIQTLMT
-738 RRGAIQTRRDD
+738 RRGSIQTRRDD
-749 LDSRRTRLLELA
+749 LDGRRTRLLELQ
-761 ERLQPVP
+761 ERLTPA
-768 DERSREERRPEER
+768 
-781 RFVSEPL
+781 FVSEPL
-788 TELLDRYAGQ
+788 TELLHRYASE
-798 VPVALEL
+798 VPVTLEL
-805 LDPEPHRDA
+805 LNPEPHREA
-814 LFTAIK
+814 VFNAIRR
-820 KEREQL
+820 EREQL
-826 RESRRRSYDE
+826 RENRRRSYDE

-845 TSFPDAI
+845 TAFPDAI
-852 PNDSDNFDERV
+852 PNDSDVFDERV

-902 VAEQEARRISD
+902 VAEQETRRISE
-913 QIDRVNTGLGAVE
+913 QIARVNTGLGSVE

-936 ATPRNLTAV
+936 ATPRSLTAV
-945 SELTEIVRAISRR
+945 AELTEIVRAISRR
-958 IAEVGLGDKQA
+958 IAEVGLGNKQA

-979 LRNRLASAAPE
+979 LRNRLASTAPE

-1012 DVATEELIRTHSNA
+1012 DVGTEELIRTHSNA

-1048 NLAAPGDAGTEEANR
+1048 NLASPDSKDNK

-1110 PYIDSVVMVSKTE
+1110 PYIDSVVMVSKKE
-1123 ATGRN
+1123 ASGRN
-1128 ARPVATVVTRTISE
+1128 ARPVATVATKTISD
-1142 FGELR
+1142 FTALR
-1147 REMRAGTKVPAGV
+1147 QEMTASAAAARVPATV

>member
-1 MTEQFH
+1 MSEQFH

-25 PFSPGGALI
+25 RFSPGGALI

-94 TSRVMY
+94 TAKVMY

-108 SAVAVTYSSDSGRTV
+108 SAVAVTYASDSGRTV

-134 SRNDSSSR
+134 SRTDSSSR
-142 FVLGDGDLDIE
+142 FVLADGDRDIE

-162 RFDTGVFKEDRGERS
+162 RFDTAVFKD
-177 DGGNH
+177 
-182 RGERSDGGHTGW
+182 GW
-194 RFTTKVESQYLAQLY
+194 RFSTKVESQYLAQLY
-209 ATIGIRASDAAQQLL
+209 ATIGIRSSDAAQQLL

-239 VREFMLDEPESL
+239 VRDFMLDEPESL

-272 VAQKK
+272 VAQRK

-284 EKIQQRYASESTDL
+284 EKIQARYVSESSDL
-298 GIIDLVDLPMVRAYT
+298 GIIDLVDAPMVRAYT
-313 DQVRLAQCPAQIEQL
+313 DHVRLAQCPAQIEAL
-328 DSTVD
+328 DRTID
-333 QLDNEYEDVTRS
+333 QLGNEYEDVTRS

-351 EADSLNAQISGSSAS
+351 EADSLNAQISGSSSS

-372 QVTAAET
+372 QVAAAEAQ
-379 EAEQVSRRRGAYEDM
+379 AEETSRRRAAYESL
-394 LAAQQLD
+394 LAAQDLD
-401 APETADDFWNLREE
+401 VPETADEFWNLREE
-415 LLAQA
+415 LTTQA
-420 TELLAK
+420 TELMAK
-426 VERHREA
+426 LDRGREA
-433 STDAEYAQKAARLT
+433 STDAEYAQKVARMA
-447 RDEAA
+447 RDDAA

-457 VEHVGSAL
+457 VEQVGSAL
-465 PEFALIMRDQ
+465 PESAITMRDF

-481 VDAAALPYI
+481 IEASELPYI
-490 AELMDLRPDQTRWRT
+490 AELMDLRPEHSRWRV

-513 VGLRLMV
+513 VGLRLLV
-520 PDQHWT
+520 PDRHYAA
-526 KVLQF
+526 VLRF

-548 KLLGAEPVEPEPNT
+548 SLVGAAPAEADPKT
-562 LAGKLFAVD
+562 LAGKLFVVD
-571 PSHPCAAEAVDV
+571 PGHPCAAEAADV
-583 VTAAGDHICVDT
+583 VANAGDHICVDT
-595 PDVFARFR
+595 PDVFSRFR

-608 TGLYKDSDRLAIK
+608 TGLYKDSDRLAVK
-621 DDRRPLKQS
+621 DDRRPLKQAD
-630 EYLYQG
+630 YIYQG
-636 DVSAKI
+636 DVANKI
-642 NALTVDLAAAEE
+642 DALTVDLAAAEQA
-654 TYQKAR
+654 YQQAR
-660 RVADDIAAQRQQWRD
+660 RAADDIAAQRQQWRD
-675 RAAACKAICE
+675 RAAASRAICE
-685 QFPQWSQIDTETADG
+685 QFPQWNHIDVETADK
-700 HADRLREQYELL
+700 HADRLREQFEIL

-720 ALNAR
+720 ALSAR
-725 ADECWSQIQKLMT
+725 AEECWSEIQTLMT

-749 LDSRRTRLLELA
+749 LDHRRTQLLELA
-761 ERLQPVP
+761 ERLSPP
-768 DERSREERRPEER
+768 
-781 RFVSEPL
+781 FVSEPL
-788 TELLDRYAGQ
+788 TELLHRYAAE
-798 VPVALEL
+798 VPVPLEL
-805 LDPEPHRDA
+805 LGPEPHREA
-814 LFTAIK
+814 LFTAIRR
-820 KEREQL
+820 EREQL

-845 TSFPDAI
+845 TAFPDAI
-852 PNDSDNFDERV
+852 PNDSEVFDERV

-902 VAEQEARRISD
+902 VAEQETRRISD
-913 QIDRVNTGLGAVE
+913 QIARVNTGLGAVE

-931 RLTLR
+931 KLTLR
-936 ATPRNLTAV
+936 ATPRQLTAV
-945 SELTEIVRAISRR
+945 AELTEIVRAISRR

-979 LRNRLASAAPE
+979 LRNRLASTAPE

-1012 DVATEELIRTHSNA
+1012 DADSDELIRTHSNA

-1048 NLAAPGDAGTEEANR
+1048 NLASPDSGDNR

-1093 GFQLV
+1093 GFQLI

-1110 PYIDSVVMVSKTE
+1110 PYIDSVVMVSKRE
-1123 ATGRN
+1123 ASGRN
-1128 ARPVATVVTRTISE
+1128 ARPVATVATKTISD
-1142 FGELR
+1142 FTALR
-1147 REMRAGTKVPAGV
+1147 QEMTASAKAERVPASV

>member
-18 FDGYHDI
+18 FDGYHSI
-25 PFSPGGALI
+25 PFSAGGALI

-108 SAVAVTYSSDSGRTV
+108 SAIAVTYASTSGRTV

-134 SRNDSSSR
+134 SRSDSSSR
-142 FVLGDGDLDIE
+142 FVLADGDRDIE

-162 RFDTGVFKEDRGERS
+162 RFDAGVFKTD
-177 DGGNH
+177 D
-182 RGERSDGGHTGW
+182 W
-194 RFTTKVESQYLAQLY
+194 RFSTKVESQYLAQLY

-239 VREFMLDEPESL
+239 VREFMLDEPDSV

-258 KQIDPLVEARELLA
+258 KQIDPLVDARELLA
-272 VAQKK
+272 VAQRK

-284 EKIQQRYASESTDL
+284 EAIQQRYALESSDL
-298 GIIDLVDLPMVRAYT
+298 GIIDLVDQPMVRAWT
-313 DQVRLAQCPAQIEQL
+313 DHVRLAQCPAQIAAL
-328 DSTVD
+328 DTTID
-333 QLDNEYEDVTRS
+333 QLGNEYEDVTRQ

-351 EADSLNAQISGSSAS
+351 EGDSLNAQISGSSAS

-372 QVTAAET
+372 QVAAAEAQ
-379 EAEQVSRRRGAYEDM
+379 AEEVTRRRAAYEAM
-394 LAAQQLD
+394 LAALD
-401 APETADDFWNLREE
+401 LDVPETADEFWNLRED
-415 LLAQA
+415 LTAQI
-420 TELLAK
+420 TELLATLD
-426 VERHREA
+426 RGREA
-433 STDAEYAQKAARLT
+433 STDAEYAQKVARIA
-447 RDEAA
+447 RDDAA
-452 KELKR
+452 KELRR

-465 PEFALIMRDQ
+465 PESAIAMRDM
-475 ICAAVG
+475 ICAAIG
-481 VDAAALPYI
+481 IDPADLPYV
-490 AELMDLRPDQTRWRT
+490 AELMDLRPDQSRWRV

-513 VGLRLMV
+513 VGLRLLV
-520 PDQHWT
+520 PDRHHAA
-526 KVLQF
+526 VLRF
-531 VNETNMRGRL
+531 VNETDMRGRL

-548 KLLGAEPVEPEPNT
+548 KLVGATPVEAEPNT
-562 LAGKLFAVD
+562 LAGKLFVVD
-571 PSHPCAAEAVDV
+571 PTHVCAAEAADLVA
-583 VTAAGDHICVDT
+583 AAGDHVCVDS
-595 PDVFARFR
+595 PEVFARFR

-608 TGLYKDSDRLAIK
+608 TGLFKDSDRLAVK
-621 DDRRPLKQS
+621 DDRRALRQS
-630 EYLYQG
+630 DYIYQG
-636 DVSAKI
+636 DVRAKI
-642 NALTVDLAAAEE
+642 DALTVDLAAAEE
-654 TYQKAR
+654 AYQAAR
-660 RVADDIAAQRQQWRD
+660 RAADDIAAQRQRMRD
-675 RAAACKAICE
+675 RAMACKAICD
-685 QFPQWSQIDTETADG
+685 QFPQWNHVDADTADG
-700 HADRLREQYELL
+700 HADRLREQFELL

-720 ALNAR
+720 ALTAR
-725 ADECWSQIQKLMT
+725 ADRVWEEIQALMT
-738 RRGAIQTRRDD
+738 RRGATQTRRDD
-749 LDSRRTRLLELA
+749 LDGRRTRLLELQ
-761 ERLQPVP
+761 ERLAPA
-768 DERSREERRPEER
+768 
-781 RFVSEPL
+781 FVSEPL

-798 VPVALEL
+798 VPVTLEL
-805 LDPEPHRDA
+805 LNPEPHRDA
-814 LFTAIK
+814 VFAAIRR
-820 KEREQL
+820 EREQL
-826 RESRRRSYDE
+826 RENRRRSYDE

-845 TSFPDAI
+845 TAFPDAI
-852 PNDSDNFDERV
+852 PNDSDVFDERV

-879 EAYERMMR
+879 DAYERMMR

-902 VAEQEARRISD
+902 IADQEARRISE
-913 QIDRVNTGLGAVE
+913 QIDRVNTGLGSVE

-936 ATPRNLTAV
+936 ATQRSLTAV
-945 SELTEIVRAISRR
+945 AEFTDVVRAISRR

-979 LRNRLASAAPE
+979 LRNRLASTAPE
-990 DKAWTRDALDVRN
+990 DRAWTRDALDVRN

-1012 DVATEELIRTHSNA
+1012 DVANGELIRTHSNA

-1048 NLAAPGDAGTEEANR
+1048 NLAAPSAAGGVPDNT

-1110 PYIDSVVMVSKTE
+1110 PYIDSVVMVSKRE
-1123 ATGRN
+1123 ATGRD
-1128 ARPVATVVTRTISE
+1128 ARPVATVVTKTISD
-1142 FGELR
+1142 FTALRQELR
-1147 REMRAGTKVPAGV
+1147 SADRDRVPAGV

>member
-1 MTEQFH
+1 MAEQFH

-18 FDGYHDI
+18 FDGYHSI
-25 PFSPGGALI
+25 PFSEGGALI

-39 SGKSSLLDAISLG
+39 SGKSSLLDAISIG

-59 NFNASGDNT
+59 NFNASGDNS

-94 TSRVMY
+94 ASKVMY

-108 SAVAVTYSSDSGRTV
+108 SAIAVTYASNTGRTV

-134 SRNDSSSR
+134 SRSDSSSR
-142 FVLGDGDLDIE
+142 FVLADGDRDIE
-153 EVCNRWAAG
+153 GICNRWAAG
-162 RFDTGVFKEDRGERS
+162 RFDSSVFK
-177 DGGNH
+177 DG
-182 RGERSDGGHTGW
+182 DW
-194 RFTTKVESQYLAQLY
+194 RFSTKVESQYLAQLY

-239 VREFMLDEPESL
+239 VREFMLDEPSSL
-251 ARLPEAL
+251 TRLPEAL

-272 VAQKK
+272 VAQRK

-284 EKIQQRYASESTDL
+284 EKIQLRYASESSDL
-298 GIIDLVDLPMVRAYT
+298 GIIDLVDQPMVRAYT
-313 DQVRLAQCPAQIEQL
+313 DHVRLAQCPAQIESL
-328 DSTVD
+328 DGTID
-333 QLDNEYEDVTRS
+333 QLGNEYEDVTRQ

-351 EADSLNAQISGSSAS
+351 EGDSLNAQISGSSAS

-372 QVTAAET
+372 QVAGAEAQ
-379 EAEQVSRRRGAYEDM
+379 AEEVSRRRAAYES
-394 LAAQQLD
+394 LITAQALD
-401 APETADDFWNLREE
+401 APDTADEFWNLREE
-415 LLAQA
+415 LATQA

-426 VERHREA
+426 LDRGREA
-433 STDAEYAQKAARLT
+433 STDAEYAQKSARIV

-452 KELKR
+452 KELRR

-465 PEFALIMRDQ
+465 PEFAITMREH

-481 VDAAALPYI
+481 VDPSALPYI
-490 AELMDLRPDQTRWRT
+490 AELMDLRPEQSRWRT

-513 VGLRLMV
+513 VGLRLLV
-520 PDQHWT
+520 PDRHYAA
-526 KVLQF
+526 VLRF

-548 KLLGAEPVEPEPNT
+548 SASGQQAEPNT
-562 LAGKLFAVD
+562 LAGKLFVVD
-571 PSHPCAAEAVDV
+571 PTHVCAAEAADV
-583 VTAAGDHICVDT
+583 IAAAGDHICVDS

-630 EYLYQG
+630 EYIFQG
-636 DVSAKI
+636 DVAAKI
-642 NALTVDLAAAEE
+642 DALTVDLANAEE
-654 TYQKAR
+654 AYQAAR
-660 RVADDIAAQRQQWRD
+660 RAADDIATERQLMRD

-685 QFPQWSQIDTETADG
+685 QFPQWNHIDTESADG
-700 HADRLREQYELL
+700 HAERLREQYELL

-725 ADECWSQIQKLMT
+725 ADQCWEQIQTLMT

-749 LDSRRTRLLELA
+749 LDGRRTQLLELQ
-761 ERLQPVP
+761 ERLAPA
-768 DERSREERRPEER
+768 
-781 RFVSEPL
+781 FVSEPL
-788 TELLDRYAGQ
+788 TELLHRYADD
-798 VPVALEL
+798 VPVSLEL
-805 LDPEPHRDA
+805 LSPEPHREA
-814 LFTAIK
+814 VFSAIRR
-820 KEREQL
+820 EREQL

-845 TSFPDAI
+845 TAFPDAV
-852 PNDSDNFDERV
+852 PNDSEVFDERV

-902 VAEQEARRISD
+902 VAEQETRRISE
-913 QIDRVNTGLGAVE
+913 QITRVNTGLGSVE

-936 ATPRNLTAV
+936 ANPRSLTAV
-945 SELTEIVRAISRR
+945 AELTDIVKAISRR

-979 LRNRLASAAPE
+979 LRNRLASTAPE

-1012 DVATEELIRTHSNA
+1012 DVRTEELIRTHSNA

-1048 NLAAPGDAGTEEANR
+1048 NLASPESSDNK

-1128 ARPVATVVTRTISE
+1128 TRPVATVVTKTISD
-1142 FGELR
+1142 FTSLR
-1147 REMRAGTKVPAGV
+1147 QEMTATAAAARVPAGV

>member
-1 MTEQFH
+1 MPEQFH

-25 PFSPGGALI
+25 PFSEGGALI

-59 NFNASGDNT
+59 NFNASGDNS
-68 AAGSSAGRRTV
+68 AAGSNAGRRTV

-85 AWGQRSDGG
+85 AWGQRSDAGA
-94 TSRVMY
+94 SKVMY
-100 LRGDGTAW
+100 LRGEGTAW
-108 SAVAVTYSSDSGRTV
+108 SAVAVSYRSNTGRTV

-134 SRNDSSSR
+134 SRSDSSSR
-142 FVLGDGDLDIE
+142 FVLADGDRDIE
-153 EVCNRWAAG
+153 DVCNRWAAG
-162 RFDTGVFKEDRGERS
+162 RFDSSVFKDDE
-177 DGGNH
+177 
-182 RGERSDGGHTGW
+182 W
-194 RFTTKVESQYLAQLY
+194 RFSTKVESQYLAQLY

-239 VREFMLDEPESL
+239 VREFMLDEPSSL
-251 ARLPEAL
+251 TRLPEAL

-272 VAQKK
+272 VAQRK

-284 EKIQQRYASESTDL
+284 EKIQQRYASESSDL
-298 GIIDLVDLPMVRAYT
+298 GIIDLVDPPMVRAYT
-313 DQVRLAQCPAQIEQL
+313 DHVRLAQCGPQIESL
-328 DSTVD
+328 DTTID
-333 QLDNEYEDVTRS
+333 QLGNEYEDVTRQ

-351 EADSLNAQISGSSAS
+351 EGDSLNAQISGSSANL
-366 IGPLQS
+366 GPLQS
-372 QVTAAET
+372 QVAGAEAQ
-379 EAEQVSRRRGAYEDM
+379 AEQVSRRRAAYEAM
-394 LAAQQLD
+394 LGAQD
-401 APETADDFWNLREE
+401 IKVPNSADDFWNLREE
-415 LLAQA
+415 LTAQV

-426 VERHREA
+426 LDRGREA
-433 STDAEYAQKAARLT
+433 STDAEYAQKAARIA

-465 PEFALIMRDQ
+465 PEFAITMREH

-481 VDAAALPYI
+481 ADPSELPYI
-490 AELMDLRPDQTRWRT
+490 AELMDLRPDQSRWRV

-513 VGLRLMV
+513 VGLRLLV
-520 PDQHWT
+520 PDDRYSA
-526 KVLQF
+526 VLRF
-531 VNETNMRGRL
+531 VNETNMGGRL

-548 KLLGAEPVEPEPNT
+548 ALVGAEPVEAEPNT
-562 LAGKLFAVD
+562 LAGKLFVVD
-571 PSHPCAAEAVDV
+571 PTHPCAAEAADV
-583 VTAAGDHICVDT
+583 IAAAGDHICVDT
-595 PDVFARFR
+595 PDVFSRFR

-608 TGLYKDSDRLAIK
+608 AGLYKDSERLAIK
-621 DDRRPLKQS
+621 DDRRPLRQAD
-630 EYLYQG
+630 YIYQG
-636 DVSAKI
+636 ELAAKI
-642 NALTVDLAAAEE
+642 DALTVDLANAEE
-654 TYQKAR
+654 AYQQAR
-660 RVADDIAAQRQQWRD
+660 RAADEIAAQRQQWRD
-675 RAAACKAICE
+675 RSAACKAICD
-685 QFPQWSQIDTETADG
+685 QFPQWSQVDVETADG

-712 LADHPDIE
+712 LADNPDIE

-725 ADECWSQIQKLMT
+725 ADEVWEDIQTLMT

-749 LDSRRTRLLELA
+749 LDGRRTQLLELQD
-761 ERLQPVP
+761 RLSPP
-768 DERSREERRPEER
+768 
-781 RFVSEPL
+781 FVSEPL
-788 TELLDRYAGQ
+788 TELLNRYAAD
-798 VPVALEL
+798 VPVPLEVL
-805 LDPEPHRDA
+805 NPEPHREA
-814 LFTAIK
+814 VFNAIRR
-820 KEREQL
+820 EREQL

-845 TSFPDAI
+845 TAFPDAI
-852 PNDSDNFDERV
+852 PNDSDVFDERV

-902 VAEQEARRISD
+902 VAEQETRRISE

-926 FNRGT
+926 FNKGT

-936 ATPRNLTAV
+936 ATPRSLTAV
-945 SELTEIVRAISRR
+945 AELTEIVRAISRR

-979 LRNRLASAAPE
+979 LRNRLASTAPE

-1012 DVATEELIRTHSNA
+1012 DVHTEELIRTHSNA

-1048 NLAAPGDAGTEEANR
+1048 NLANPESADNK

-1110 PYIDSVVMVSKTE
+1110 PYIDSVIMVSKTE
-1123 ATGRN
+1123 ATSRN
-1128 ARPVATVVTRTISE
+1128 ARPVATVAAKTISD
-1142 FGELR
+1142 FTTLR
-1147 REMRAGTKVPAGV
+1147 AEMRSSAARERVPATV

>member
-1 MTEQFH
+1 MPEQFH

-18 FDGYHDI
+18 FDGYHSI
-25 PFSPGGALI
+25 EFSEGGALI

-59 NFNASGDNT
+59 NFNASGDNS

-94 TSRVMY
+94 TSKVMY

-108 SAVAVTYSSDSGRTV
+108 SAIAVTYTSNTGRTV

-134 SRNDSSSR
+134 SRSDSSSR
-142 FVLGDGDLDIE
+142 FVLADGDRDIE
-153 EVCNRWAAG
+153 EVCNRWASG
-162 RFDTGVFKEDRGERS
+162 RFDAGVFKDDS
-177 DGGNH
+177 
-182 RGERSDGGHTGW
+182 W
-194 RFTTKVESQYLAQLY
+194 RFSTKVESQYLAQLY

-239 VREFMLDEPESL
+239 VREFMLDEPSSL

-258 KQIDPLVEARELLA
+258 KQIDPLVDARELLA
-272 VAQKK
+272 VAQRK

-284 EKIQQRYASESTDL
+284 EQIQQRYASESSDL
-298 GIIDLVDLPMVRAYT
+298 GIIDLVDQPMVRAYT
-313 DQVRLAQCPAQIEQL
+313 DHVRLSQCPAQIESL
-328 DSTVD
+328 DSTID
-333 QLDNEYEDVTRS
+333 QLGNEYEDVTRA

-372 QVTAAET
+372 QVAAAEAQ
-379 EAEQVSRRRGAYEDM
+379 AEEVSRRRAAYESMASAHGVD
-394 LAAQQLD
+394 LPD
-401 APETADDFWNLREE
+401 TADEFWNLREE
-415 LLAQA
+415 LSTQA
-420 TELLAK
+420 NEMLAK
-426 VERHREA
+426 LDRGRES
-433 STDAEYAQKAARLT
+433 STDAEYTQKVARMA
-447 RDEAA
+447 RDDAA

-465 PEFALIMRDQ
+465 PESAIVMREHICTAL
-475 ICAAVG
+475 G
-481 VDAAALPYI
+481 VDAGELPYI
-490 AELMDLRPDQTRWRT
+490 AELLDLRSEQSRWRV

-513 VGLRLMV
+513 VGLRLLV
-520 PDQHWT
+520 PDRHYSA
-526 KVLQF
+526 VLRF
-531 VNETNMRGRL
+531 VNETDMRGRL
-541 QLHHVRA
+541 QLHHVRPSA
-548 KLLGAEPVEPEPNT
+548 SGKEAEPNT
-562 LAGKLFAVD
+562 LAGKLFIVD
-571 PSHPCAAEAVDV
+571 PTHICAAEAADV
-583 VTAAGDHICVDT
+583 VAAAGDHICVDT
-595 PDVFARFR
+595 PDVFPRFR

-630 EYLYQG
+630 EYIYQG
-636 DVSAKI
+636 DVRAKI
-642 NALTVDLAAAEE
+642 DALTVDLANAEE
-654 TYQKAR
+654 AYQTAR
-660 RVADDIAAQRQQWRD
+660 RAADDIAAERQQWRD
-675 RAAACKAICE
+675 RAAAAKALCE
-685 QFPQWSQIDTETADG
+685 QFPQWNHIDTETADG
-700 HADRLREQYELL
+700 HADRLRDQYELL
-712 LADHPDIE
+712 LAEHPDIE
-720 ALNAR
+720 ALSAR
-725 ADECWSQIQKLMT
+725 AEECWTEIQTLMT

-749 LDSRRTRLLELA
+749 LDGRRTRLLELQ
-761 ERLQPVP
+761 ERLTPA
-768 DERSREERRPEER
+768 
-781 RFVSEPL
+781 FVSEPL
-788 TELLDRYAGQ
+788 TDLLNRYAGD

-805 LDPEPHRDA
+805 LNPEPHREA
-814 LFTAIK
+814 VFTAIRR
-820 KEREQL
+820 EREQL

-845 TSFPDAI
+845 TAFPDAI
-852 PNDSDNFDERV
+852 PNDSDVFDERV

-902 VAEQEARRISD
+902 VAEQETRRISE
-913 QIDRVNTGLGAVE
+913 QIERVNTGLGSVE

-936 ATPRNLTAV
+936 ATPRSLTAV
-945 SELTEIVRAISRR
+945 AELTEVVRAISRR
-958 IAEVGLGDKQA
+958 IAEVSLGDKQA

-979 LRNRLASAAPE
+979 LRNRLASPAPE

-1012 DVATEELIRTHSNA
+1012 DVSTDELIRTHSNA

-1048 NLAAPGDAGTEEANR
+1048 NLASPESVDNR

-1110 PYIDSVVMVSKTE
+1110 PYIDSVVMVSKKE

-1128 ARPVATVVTRTISE
+1128 ARPVATVATKTISD
-1142 FGELR
+1142 FTALR
-1147 REMRAGTKVPAGV
+1147 QEMTATAAAARVPAGV

>member
-1 MTEQFH
+1 MPEQFH

-18 FDGYHDI
+18 FDGYHTI
-25 PFSPGGALI
+25 PFSEGGALI

-59 NFNASGDNT
+59 NFNASGDNS
-68 AAGSSAGRRTV
+68 AAGSNAGRRTV

-85 AWGQRSDGG
+85 AWGQRSDG
-94 TSRVMY
+94 SASKVMY

-108 SAVAVTYSSDSGRTV
+108 SAVAVTYTSNTGRTI

-134 SRNDSSSR
+134 SRSDSSSR
-142 FVLGDGDLDIE
+142 FVLADGDRDIE
-153 EVCNRWAAG
+153 DVCNRWASG
-162 RFDTGVFKEDRGERS
+162 RFDCYVFKD
-177 DGGNH
+177 D
-182 RGERSDGGHTGW
+182 DW
-194 RFTTKVESQYLAQLY
+194 RFSTKVESQYLAQLY

-239 VREFMLDEPESL
+239 VREFMLDEPSSL
-251 ARLPEAL
+251 TRLPEAL
-258 KQIDPLVEARELLA
+258 KQIDPLVDARELLA
-272 VAQKK
+272 VAQRK

-284 EKIQQRYASESTDL
+284 EKIQQRYGSESSDL
-298 GIIDLVDLPMVRAYT
+298 GIIDLVDQPMVRAYT
-313 DQVRLAQCPAQIEQL
+313 DHVRLAQCPAQIDSL
-328 DSTVD
+328 DATID
-333 QLDNEYEDVTRS
+333 QLGNEYEDVTRQ

-351 EADSLNAQISGSSAS
+351 EGDSLNAQISGSSAS

-372 QVTAAET
+372 QVAGAEAQ
-379 EAEQVSRRRGAYEDM
+379 AEEVSRRRAAYES
-394 LAAQQLD
+394 LITAQSLD
-401 APETADDFWNLREE
+401 IPDTADEFWNLREE
-415 LLAQA
+415 LGTSA
-420 TELLAK
+420 TELLA
-426 VERHREA
+426 RLDRGREA
-433 STDAEYAQKAARLT
+433 STDAEYAQKVARIA
-447 RDEAA
+447 RDDAT
-452 KELKR
+452 KELRR

-465 PEFALIMRDQ
+465 PEFAITMREH

-481 VDAAALPYI
+481 VDPSELPYI
-490 AELMDLRPDQTRWRT
+490 AELMDLRPEQSRWRV

-513 VGLRLMV
+513 VGLRLLV
-520 PDQHWT
+520 PDSHYAA
-526 KVLQF
+526 VLRF
-531 VNETNMRGRL
+531 VNETNMGGRL
-541 QLHHVRA
+541 QLHHVR
-548 KLLGAEPVEPEPNT
+548 EPRRAASEAEPNT
-562 LAGKLFAVD
+562 LAGKLFVVD
-571 PSHPCAAEAVDV
+571 PTHVCAAEAADV
-583 VTAAGDHICVDT
+583 IAAAGDHVCVDT
-595 PDVFARFR
+595 PDLFPRFR

-608 TGLYKDSDRLAIK
+608 TGLYKESDRLAIK
-621 DDRRPLKQS
+621 DDRRPLRQS
-630 EYLYQG
+630 DYIYQG
-636 DVSAKI
+636 DVAAKI
-642 NALTVDLAAAEE
+642 DALTVDLAKAEE
-654 TYQKAR
+654 AFQQAR
-660 RVADDIAAQRQQWRD
+660 RAADDIAAERQQWRD
-675 RAAACKAICE
+675 RAAAFKAICE
-685 QFPQWSQIDTETADG
+685 QFPQWNQVDTETADG

-725 ADECWSQIQKLMT
+725 ADQCWEEIQTLMT

-749 LDSRRTRLLELA
+749 LDGRRTRLLELQ
-761 ERLQPVP
+761 ERLAPA
-768 DERSREERRPEER
+768 
-781 RFVSEPL
+781 FVSEPL
-788 TELLDRYAGQ
+788 TELLNRYADD

-805 LDPEPHRDA
+805 LNPEPHREA
-814 LFTAIK
+814 VFNAIRR
-820 KEREQL
+820 EREQL

-845 TSFPDAI
+845 TAFPDAI
-852 PNDSDNFDERV
+852 PNDSDVFDERV

-902 VAEQEARRISD
+902 VAEQEARRISE
-913 QIDRVNTGLGAVE
+913 QIARVNTGLGSVE

-936 ATPRNLTAV
+936 ATPRSLTAV
-945 SELTEIVRAISRR
+945 AELTDIVKAISRR

-979 LRNRLASAAPE
+979 LRNRLASTAPE

-1012 DVATEELIRTHSNA
+1012 DVSSEELIRTHSNA

-1048 NLAAPGDAGTEEANR
+1048 NLASPDSADNR

-1110 PYIDSVVMVSKTE
+1110 PYIDSVVMVSKKE
-1123 ATGRN
+1123 ATGRD
-1128 ARPVATVVTRTISE
+1128 ARPVATVATKTISD
-1142 FGELR
+1142 FTALR
-1147 REMRAGTKVPAGV
+1147 QDMTASAASARVPAMV